1 MEFYV
6 ILSILAAGFALFGVN
21 VLRQARRTNRE
32 SEGAWYSISQRD
44 MRRKA
49 LLLNLQAAALLLT
62 AAGLF
67 VWLLVELPQAV
78 TSEDN
83 ELAVPRPSS
92 TPLIPEPSEAFTEQP
107 PNESTAV
114 ITPTLRAVL
123 TPTASEENGTPLV
136 PIPTIPLTSEA
147 VITKTNG
154 GGLWLRDE
162 PFGNGLILLPEG
174 SIVFVRGGFVEVSGV
189 LWQAVVDPEG
199 REGWVAADYLIYR

>member
-6 ILSILAAGFALFGVN
+6 ILSILAAGFVLFGAY

-32 SEGAWYSISQRD
+32 SEGAWYSIAQRD
-44 MRRKA
+44 IKRKA

-67 VWLLVELPQAV
+67 VWLLVELPQAAI
-78 TSEDN
+78 SEDN
-83 ELAVPRPSS
+83 GPTVPN
-92 TPLIPEPSEAFTEQP
+92 PLVTTGTSLPSEALADPPSVQP
-107 PNESTAV
+107 ADVVTATLRPAL
-114 ITPTLRAVL
+114 TPTLR
-123 TPTASEENGTPLV
+123 EESGTPLV

-147 VITKTNG
+147 VITKTGG

-174 SIVFVRGGFVEVSGV
+174 SIVFVRGGFIEVSGV